1 MAIAVIREEMSPLWL
16 IHLTYHLE
24 GIRGKKKKNLVLIV
38 RQANPVLIIKP
49 MALS

>member
-1 MAIAVIREEMSPLWL
+1 MAVAVIREEMSPLWL
-16 IHLTYHLE
+16 IHLTYRLE
-24 GIRGKKKKNLVLIV
+24 ACQGQKKKSLVFKV